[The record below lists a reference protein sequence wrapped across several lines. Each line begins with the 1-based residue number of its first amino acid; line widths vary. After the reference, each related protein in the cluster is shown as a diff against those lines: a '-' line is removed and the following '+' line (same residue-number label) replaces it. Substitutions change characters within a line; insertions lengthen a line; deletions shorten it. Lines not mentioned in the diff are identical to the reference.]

1 MTRPFLSVVTP
12 TYNRRKHFAAALDCY
27 LAQTWPLTHREW
39 IILEDGA
46 ETVADLVAA
55 AVAAHP
61 GLRIRHV
68 RTEVKA
74 TVGAKRNTLNELATG
89 DIIVC
94 WDDDDYYVPDRLQHI
109 VNTMTGRKAAV
120 VGSSAMYYYFADDG
134 SIWLN
139 GPFAPTHTTAGP
151 MAYTRAYAAAHRF
164 DESVRHAEEPAFIA
178 GAAVAQL
185 DPRRAILVMVH
196 GANTYAKQEIRAPN
210 NPASSRTGLKLRDFI
225 RTEAQ
230 RLKYTTPSN

>member
-1 MTRPFLSVVTP
+1 MSQRPFLSVITP

-61 GLRIRHV
+61 GLDIRHV
-68 RTEVKA
+68 RSETKA
-74 TVGAKRNTLNELATG
+74 TVGAKRNTLNGMARG

-94 WDDDDYYVPDRLQHI
+94 WDDDDYYVPERLQHI
-109 VNTMTGRKAAV
+109 VNVMTQSKAAV

-139 GPFAPTHTTAGP
+139 GPYAPNHTTAGP
-151 MAYTRAYAAAHRF
+151 MAYRRSWTATHRF
-164 DESVRHAEEPAFIA
+164 DEGVRYAEEPAFLA
-178 GAAVAQL
+178 GATVAQL
-185 DPRRAILVMVH
+185 DPRRAILVIVH
-196 GANTYAKQEIRAPN
+196 DSNTYAKEGVRTSPL
-210 NPASSRTGLKLRDFI
+210 SRRTGLKLRDFI
-225 RTEAQ
+225 RTAAQ
-230 RLKYTTPSN
+230 RLKYADSTT